1 MEYQNYPINQ
11 NYPISQ
17 EHPIHERVISRI
29 TKPIALQIY
38 HKLMNKKQELE
49 KSPHSKAKLCLL
61 SENRGGDQVDQVN
74 QREEETNYTVRIKRD
89 SKLLDQVE
97 QALERMKNGLYGI
110 CDQTEETINIKRLL
124 SLPWTTLSLEG
135 AEILEESHQQVRI
148 YR

>member
-11 NYPISQ
+11 EP
-17 EHPIHERVISRI
+17 PIHESVITRI

-38 HKLMNKKQELE
+38 HKLMNKKRELE

-74 QREEETNYTVRIKRD
+74 QREEESNYRVRIKRN
-89 SKLLDQVE
+89 SKLLDQIE

-110 CDQTEETINIKRLL
+110 CDQTEETINTKRLL

-135 AEILEESHQQVRI
+135 AEILEESHQQIRM
-148 YR
+148 YL